1 MSCGIPAK
9 IQRIPSNGR
18 KIAAKRVQLRAS
30 LKAYLTGE
38 TGPSGLTAGL
48 RVIAW
53 HLGWAGCQLLGL
65 LGMLFLPAG
74 PFVLMALLAMAIP
87 GFAAIALVF
96 RDGSSQ
102 RQSLVWLWSVSAA
115 LAVTLTGGIS
125 GPLAVWVATPMAAAV
140 VLNQRRLITLG
151 ATLSIMNA
159 LIGIV
164 VSIGGGIHHPD
175 DQESFWL
182 SLISIL
188 TFILGVSIALLPALR
203 LRSERADGAEEARA
217 RLMKIVTEQ
226 PQLIVA
232 LDERGRVLS
241 AYGEAPAGLDLHIL
255 MQNGLYGAAHPGDR
269 QAVAAAVEAATSKGR
284 AEIGFAP
291 YGAMDHYIYL
301 SMRRASDDRLYG
313 SLRDGSLQHA
323 REAALESARADAEAL
338 NQGKTRFLASMS
350 HELRTPLNA
359 VIGFSDIMRLKL
371 FGDLPPKYS
380 EYAQLIWESGQHV
393 LDMINDVLDMSKIEA
408 QRYELTLESF
418 DIREPV
424 SQALRLMRSAA
435 HDKGVDIH
443 SAMPAHA
450 ITVSADKR
458 AVKQVALN
466 LLSNAVKFTPK
477 GGSIR
482 LTLDAHDDAVDIAV
496 TDTGIG
502 IAPEDLSRIGQ
513 PYEQAGDPEQKAMGT
528 GLGLSIVKAMA
539 HLHGGQMTI
548 RSDLGEGTEVTVRFP
563 LGAAAHGGEA
573 APHAGVIDPLADH
586 NATPDAFRGFG
597 EFVIRP
603 RE

>member
-1 MSCGIPAK
+1 MK
-9 IQRIPSNGR
+9 
-18 KIAAKRVQLRAS
+18 
-30 LKAYLTGE
+30 
-38 TGPSGLTAGL
+38 
-48 RVIAW
+48 VI
-53 HLGWAGCQLLGL
+53 
-65 LGMLFLPAG
+65 
-74 PFVLMALLAMAIP
+74 
-87 GFAAIALVF
+87 
-96 RDGSSQ
+96 
-102 RQSLVWLWSVSAA
+102 
-115 LAVTLTGGIS
+115 
-125 GPLAVWVATPMAAAV
+125 
-140 VLNQRRLITLG
+140 
-151 ATLSIMNA
+151 
-159 LIGIV
+159 
-164 VSIGGGIHHPD
+164 
-175 DQESFWL
+175 
-182 SLISIL
+182 
-188 TFILGVSIALLPALR
+188 
-203 LRSERADGAEEARA
+203 
-217 RLMKIVTEQ
+217 TEQ
-226 PQLIVA
+226 PQLILA
-232 LDERGRVLS
+232 FDERGRVLS

-269 QAVAAAVEAATSKGR
+269 QAVAAAVEAAVAQGR

-291 YGAMDHYIYL
+291 HGAMDHYLYL

-313 SLRDGSLQHA
+313 AIRDGSLQHA
-323 REAALESARADAEAL
+323 REAALEAARADAEAL

-435 HDKGVDIH
+435 HDKGIDIH

-450 ITVSADKR
+450 LTVSADKR
-458 AVKQVALN
+458 AVKQIALN

-477 GGSIR
+477 GGGIR
-482 LTLDAHDDAVDIAV
+482 LTLNEHDDAVDIAV

-502 IAPEDLSRIGQ
+502 IAPDDLTRIGQ
-513 PYEQAGDPEQKAMGT
+513 PYEQAGAPEQKAMGT

-548 RSDLGEGTEVTVRFP
+548 RSTLGEGTEVVVRLP
-563 LGAAAHGGEA
+563 VRATNGHAAEPAAHA
-573 APHAGVIDPLADH
+573 VAIDPLADH
-586 NATPDAFRGFG
+586 SATPEAFKDFG

-603 RE
+603 RQ

>member
-1 MSCGIPAK
+1 
-9 IQRIPSNGR
+9 
-18 KIAAKRVQLRAS
+18 
-30 LKAYLTGE
+30 LTGE
-38 TGPSGLTAGL
+38 AGPPGLTAGL
-48 RVIAW
+48 RVIVW
-53 HLGWAGCQLLGL
+53 HLGWAACQLAGLLGL
-65 LGMLFLPAG
+65 LFLPAN
-74 PFVLMALLAMAIP
+74 PLILLALLAMAIP
-87 GFAAIALVF
+87 GFAAITLVF
-96 RDGSSQ
+96 RDSPPV
-102 RQSLVWLWSVSAA
+102 RQGLVWLWSIFAA
-115 LAVTLTGGIS
+115 IAVTLTGGIA
-125 GPLAVWVATPMAAAV
+125 GPLAIWVAMPLAAAV
-140 VLNQRRLITLG
+140 VLNQRSLISLG
-151 ATLSIMNA
+151 AALSLMNA
-159 LIGIV
+159 LV
-164 VSIGGGIHHPD
+164 AVMVSIGGGIHMPD
-175 DQESFWL
+175 DQEAFLL
-182 SLISIL
+182 SLLSVL
-188 TFILGVSIALLPALR
+188 TFVLGVSIGLLPALR
-203 LRSERADGAEEARA
+203 SRSERADDAEEARA

-226 PQLIVA
+226 PQLILA
-232 LDERGRVLS
+232 FDERGRVLS
-241 AYGEAPAGLDLHIL
+241 AYGEAPVGLDLNIL
-255 MQNGLYGAAHPGDR
+255 MQHGLYGAAHPGDR
-269 QAVAAAVEAATSKGR
+269 QAVATAVETAVAQGR
-284 AEIGFAP
+284 AEVGFAP
-291 YGAMDHYIYL
+291 HGAMDHYLYL

-313 SLRDGSLQHA
+313 AIRDGSLQHA
-323 REAALESARADAEAL
+323 REAALEAARADAEAL

-450 ITVSADKR
+450 LVVSADKR

-477 GGSIR
+477 GGSVR
-482 LTLDAHDDAVDIAV
+482 LALTEHGDAVDISV

-502 IAPEDLSRIGQ
+502 IAPDDLSRIGQ
-513 PYEQAGDPEQKAMGT
+513 PYEQAGAPEQKAMGT

-539 HLHGGQMTI
+539 HMHGGQMTI
-548 RSDLGEGTEVTVRFP
+548 RSDLGDGTEVVVRLP
-563 LGAAAHGGEA
+563 VRAGVTATAEP
-573 APHAGVIDPLADH
+573 APHAATIDPLKDH
-586 NATPDAFRGFG
+586 NETPEAFKDFG

-603 RE
+603 RP